1 MMMKT
6 TIKLIAIFLT
16 ALFLA
21 PSAKADYD
29 FRSDDCRY
37 RFVEGGV
44 EGDGI
49 AYYERYKTYQLPQ
62 TVRFQGVDYTV
73 VGIGSHAFGNMAP
86 NYSWIGNKI
95 KLPERLEYIEEGGL
109 ENGVVDGD
117 ALPQGLKRI
126 GKSAF
131 EGTLFRKSWI
141 DRIFI
146 SKDVTEVGQKA
157 FYLFGRSEQYGRDMA
172 FDLIHNVIE
181 DLIFEDR
188 DVPMEITDQQFT
200 AILAYK
206 ITLGEGITKIGN
218 EAFSCNPA
226 LLKEYLST
234 DIDYCLSI
242 TEMISF
248 PSTLQSIGEW
258 AFALQPGET
267 AYCHAMVP
275 PSTAAPELYVIGEDC
290 TLYVPE
296 GTREAYAAHPFWSR
310 FARIVDNLPSSLPV
324 ISGTDGLG
332 DIRVENGRII
342 ADGRV
347 EVYNMQGALLA
358 SGIAAELPVLSPGL
372 YIVRGASK
380 TVKVAVR

>member
-1 MMMKT
+1 MNASFCEART
-6 TIKLIAIFLT
+6 FR
-16 ALFLA
+16 F
-21 PSAKADYD
+21 ADY
-29 FRSDDCRY
+29 
-37 RFVEGGV
+37 
-44 EGDGI
+44 
-49 AYYERYKTYQLPQ
+49 
-62 TVRFQGVDYTV
+62 
-73 VGIGSHAFGNMAP
+73 
-86 NYSWIGNKI
+86 KI

-226 LLKEYLST
+226 LLKEY
-234 DIDYCLSI
+234 
-242 TEMISF
+242 
-248 PSTLQSIGEW
+248 PSRR
-258 AFALQPGET
+258 P
-267 AYCHAMVP
+267 C
-275 PSTAAPELYVIGEDC
+275 
-290 TLYVPE
+290 
-296 GTREAYAAHPFWSR
+296 SR
-310 FARIVDNLPSSLPV
+310 
-324 ISGTDGLG
+324 
-332 DIRVENGRII
+332 
-342 ADGRV
+342 
-347 EVYNMQGALLA
+347 
-358 SGIAAELPVLSPGL
+358 
-372 YIVRGASK
+372 
-380 TVKVAVR
+380 

>member
-1 MMMKT
+1 MKAI
-6 TIKLIAIFLT
+6 IKLMVACLM
-16 ALFLA
+16 ALFFA

-29 FRSDDCRY
+29 FRSGDCRY

-44 EGDGI
+44 EVVGLTRFEKGTT
-49 AYYERYKTYQLPQ
+49 YEVPQ
-62 TVRFQGVDYTV
+62 TVRFRGVDYTV
-73 VGIGSHAFGNMAP
+73 VGIGPNALRDLGTQYSLFGN
-86 NYSWIGNKI
+86 KVQ
-95 KLPERLEYIEEGGL
+95 LPDYLEYVADGGL
-109 ENGVVDGD
+109 QNCAVRGSHFPE
-117 ALPQGLKRI
+117 GLKRI
-126 GKSAF
+126 GEGAF
-131 EGTLFRKSWI
+131 QGTLFTDRWI

-146 SKDVTEVGQKA
+146 SKDVTEIGQKA
-157 FYLFGRSEQYGRDMA
+157 FYLFGWGELYQLDG
-172 FDLIHNVIE
+172 NVIE
-181 DLIFEDR
+181 DLIIDDR
-188 DVPMEITDQQFT
+188 EQSMEITDEQF
-200 AILAYK
+200 AGIPAYK
-206 ITLGEGITKIGN
+206 ITIGEGITKIGN
-218 EAFSCNPA
+218 RAFYWEAIP
-226 LLKEYLST
+226 T
-234 DIDYCLSI
+234 M
-242 TEMISF
+242 TEIISF

-310 FARIVDNLPSSLPV
+310 FARIVDNLPSSFPV
-324 ISGTDGLG
+324 ISGADGIG

-342 ADGRV
+342 ADGHV

-358 SGIAAELPVLSPGL
+358 SGIAADLPVLSPGF